1 MWDSQIQGGEQR
13 FAKKNPKITVTESR
27 HQERSQ
33 QETPYS
39 KGVGLRYRHDGF
51 GCFIDDL
58 ML

>member
-1 MWDSQIQGGEQR
+1 MWDFQIQGFEHR
-13 FAKKNPKITVTESR
+13 FAKKKPKITVTASG
-27 HQERSQ
+27 HQERSK

-51 GCFIDDL
+51 GCFINDL